1 MIKRIALGV
10 TGLFFVGVL
19 GLELSAATA
28 YANKVDCGK
37 VMAEVSAGKKTK
49 EIAKDLSISTSSV
62 YRCKK
67 KASGGTSTA
76 KAGSKASPAASS
88 AASPAAV
95 TSPASH

>member
-10 TGLFFVGVL
+10 AGLFFVATL

-28 YANKVDCGK
+28 YASKVDCGK
-37 VMAEVSAGKKTK
+37 VMAEDSAGKKTK
-49 EIAKDLSISTSSV
+49 EIAKELSISTSSV

-67 KASGGTSTA
+67 KA
-76 KAGSKASPAASS
+76 AGDKSSSKASPAASS

-95 TSPASH
+95 ASPASH